1 MDDRQKSGC
10 KTLSKQDA
18 AYELCQIQGRRY
30 QKTGN
35 IKSLKPTF
43 EDYDFMRKHGML
55 PGGRKTREAKAY
67 LLQTRKAR
75 HNGR

>member
-10 KTLSKQDA
+10 KTLSKRDA
-18 AYELCQIQGRRY
+18 AYELCEIQGRRY

-43 EDYDFMRKHGML
+43 GDFDFMRKHGML
-55 PGGRKTREAKAY
+55 AGRNKSRRPRY
-67 LLQTRKAR
+67 
-75 HNGR
+75 